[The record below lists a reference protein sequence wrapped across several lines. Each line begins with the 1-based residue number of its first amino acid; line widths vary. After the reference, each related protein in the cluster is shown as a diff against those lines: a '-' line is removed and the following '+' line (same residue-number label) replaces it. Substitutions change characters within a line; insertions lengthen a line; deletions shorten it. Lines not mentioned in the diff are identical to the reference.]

1 MKTATRPKLIVAL
14 DVDSYDRAA
23 GLVDALAPLG
33 VWFKIGYEPLFGFG
47 DRIRTKLEAAN
58 ANVFVDGKLHDI
70 PRTVEAAIHAL
81 VRPGVRIL
89 TVHAIGGNDMLV
101 AAVAAAESR
110 AHELGIEVPKIF
122 AVTLLTS
129 IAPEDLNELGLTG
142 GPGENVM
149 RLAALAR
156 DARCA
161 GVVCSAHEVRDLKAF
176 FGHDFEA
183 LTPGIRPS
191 GSEAGD
197 QKRVAT
203 PRSAIESGAD
213 YLVVGRPIVDAPDPV
228 VAARAILAEMDGVAY
243 GRK

>member
-47 DRIRTKLEAAN
+47 DRIRAKLEAAN

-70 PRTVEAAIHAL
+70 PRTVEAAIQAL

-110 AHELGIEVPKIF
+110 APRRRDRGHRR
-122 AVTLLTS
+122 S
-129 IAPEDLNELGLTG
+129 G
-142 GPGENVM
+142 GRRRDSP
-149 RLAALAR
+149 RPIRSRYAASQPA
-156 DARCA
+156 
-161 GVVCSAHEVRDLKAF
+161 S
-176 FGHDFEA
+176 
-183 LTPGIRPS
+183 
-191 GSEAGD
+191 
-197 QKRVAT
+197 
-203 PRSAIESGAD
+203 
-213 YLVVGRPIVDAPDPV
+213 GRPPPSPTAGCP
-228 VAARAILAEMDGVAY
+228 A
-243 GRK
+243 